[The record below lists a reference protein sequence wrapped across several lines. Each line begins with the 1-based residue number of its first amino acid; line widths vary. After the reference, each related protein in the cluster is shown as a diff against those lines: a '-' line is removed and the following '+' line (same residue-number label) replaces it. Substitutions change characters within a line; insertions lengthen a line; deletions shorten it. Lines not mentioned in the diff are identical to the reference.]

1 MRAWRGALM
10 ASLVVVAA
18 CSSTKQ
24 VAEIGFL
31 PPAGSYKLIVMR
43 PDVSVGLLTA
53 GGMTEARDD
62 WTEAARTNVLHA
74 IATRQTGHGGVTT
87 IAATRA
93 DAGGDPAALAELDRL
108 HTAVGTSI
116 QTHKYGPLKLPTKT
130 GTFDWTLGEPAVAY
144 GRATGYDYALFF
156 HARDSFSSSGRV
168 ALQAVAFMGCMVG
181 VCIMPAGGQQAA
193 FASLVD
199 LHTGKVV
206 WFNVR
211 QSTVG
216 DMRTADG
223 ADKVVA
229 GLLDKMKTGASLSSG
244 RKSAVRG

>member
-1 MRAWRGALM
+1 MPTLRGALI
-10 ASLVVVAA
+10 ASTIMLAG

-24 VAEIGFL
+24 VADLGFR
-31 PPAGSYKLIVMR
+31 PPEGNYRLIVMR

-53 GGMTEARDD
+53 GGITEPRDD

-74 IATRQTGHGGVTT
+74 IATRQAGHGGVTT
-87 IAATRA
+87 VAATRA
-93 DAGGDPAALAELDRL
+93 EAGGDPIALAELDRL
-108 HTAVGTSI
+108 HTAVGQTI
-116 QTHKYGPLKLPTKT
+116 QAHKYTPLTLPTKA

-144 GRATGYDYALFF
+144 GKATGYDYALFF

-168 ALQAVAFMGCMVG
+168 ALQALGFMGCMVG
-181 VCIMPAGGQQAA
+181 VCIVAPGGQQAA

-199 LHTGKVV
+199 LHTGRIV
-206 WFNVR
+206 WFNQR
-211 QSTVG
+211 TSTVG

-229 GLLDKMKTGASLSSG
+229 GLLDKMKTGASLQG
-244 RKSAVRG
+244 KKAAVGG